1 MAAWLPILKAALP
14 YVGNIVAAALPVFT
28 RRQDASAELV
38 SRQIAELQEAVTG
51 NAEAVKVLAAQVEKT
66 LTALAAGESELA
78 QRLRQELSQELKQDL
93 SQQLSQQISP
103 QLASL
108 NAALDRCE
116 NTANLAQA
124 QASRLDGVAAA
135 LQQRSASFEQDR
147 GASRHRELVI
157 AAIALFALLLAVI
170 ALVR

>member
-28 RRQDASAELV
+28 RRQEASAELV

-78 QRLRQELSQELKQDL
+78 QRIRQEL
-93 SQQLSQQISP
+93 SQQLSQHISP